1 MVKWIGTLV
10 LAMIVLVVGPGRS
23 ESIAAAASLPSAIR
37 ASQASDPS
45 IGPTDNSARRSIQ
58 HSDRSGHHHHR
69 YGYRPYYPRYYAR
82 PYYYEPYPYHEFA
95 PFAFG
100 FGFGPRW

>member
-10 LAMIVLVVGPGRS
+10 LATIVLVVGPGRV
-23 ESIAAAASLPSAIR
+23 ESIAAATSAQSTVR

-45 IGPTDNSARRSIQ
+45 IGPTDVSARRYV
-58 HSDRSGHHHHR
+58 HHYYRSGYHPYR

-82 PYYYEPYPYHEFA
+82 PYYYEPYPYHGPV